1 MKALVEKELEW
12 VKIGEQT
19 SPSSYLGFE
28 EYVDTTNTYCK
39 QVWNDGYEEVFE
51 LAGRKLQKII

>member
-1 MKALVEKELEW
+1 MRALVERDLEW
-12 VKIGEQT
+12 VKIGEHG

-51 LAGRKLQKII
+51 LAGKKL